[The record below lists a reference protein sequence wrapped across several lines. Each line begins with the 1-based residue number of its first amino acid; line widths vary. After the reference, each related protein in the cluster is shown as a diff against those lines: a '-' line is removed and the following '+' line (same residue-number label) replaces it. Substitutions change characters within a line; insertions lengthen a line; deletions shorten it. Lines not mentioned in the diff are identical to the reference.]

1 MIMPMVSITI
11 PIYRKKN
18 KAMANEAELMRQSTR
33 QRRDNTVN
41 QLATQWTIALRDLD
55 DATRKIGLY
64 QEQENLIKQMLN
76 LLSTGYSADGQGFE
90 EVLSAQQQLLDYR
103 LNRVYAVVKQHTAI
117 AMLEMLAGNN
127 VLIE

>member
-1 MIMPMVSITI
+1 
-11 PIYRKKN
+11 
-18 KAMANEAELMRQSTR
+18 MANEAELMRQSTR

-41 QLATQWTIALRDLD
+41 QLTTQWTIALRDLD

-76 LLSTGYSADGQGFE
+76 LLATGYSADGQGFE

-117 AMLEMLAGNN
+117 ATLEMLAGNN

>member
-41 QLATQWTIALRDLD
+41 QLTTQWTIALRDLD

-103 LNRVYAVVKQHTAI
+103 LNRVYAVVEQHTAI